1 MNRRQHIRRLRN
13 YRSQWPHMSSLYSG
27 GTSREDEEQKYVDPV
42 MVFDN
47 VYENPADPYGAYKFY
62 MAPREEFVIQSEP
75 HLYPVRAVYKE
86 DDDRTSGYATSGGSS
101 TLRDGSSKR
110 ILLCVLLIFLLIG
123 AVIAAVV
130 MAVLISHQR
139 RIKPLQ
145 PELQQEDV
153 LESNIRIGNR
163 TYILEYSDPN
173 SQEYKLLETE
183 FCEGIDA
190 MFYRIDSPMKTEYK
204 GCKVLSFRNGSVI
217 ARSLMTFERKD
228 MKPTQ
233 AVKDE
238 VYNFLK
244 ETIPKKGI
252 WNPLLLNAESLDI
265 YPVEMINI
273 KPEVDPNYIKP
284 TEDDVSEKSSI
295 HFVSEYVKTKEHTPS
310 SVLTFQE
317 SKQTL
322 PVSDSRDKVH
332 LFSTLSDKGQLYPS
346 QSLHQLIESLS
357 PVHSS
362 KVLSHS
368 TDKLLPSLD
377 YSTGLNP
384 SSTLSPGATHSDI
397 FPQISNI
404 PFDSVRANI
413 DMHLQSLLHFLPMD
427 QQAVTT
433 TPSVNRV
440 AEMKNDISVK
450 PVRTPSKSLHLDST
464 SGIDNDFFNFL
475 NSVPSSHQMQ
485 PKSSVGRDQ
494 MNINDLDILLAT
506 GDFNKVLI
514 PTSASSVLDETQAS
528 VKSQGDLPVY
538 GTSLTK
544 HLLSNTMDQLSS
556 SSLNLDGFFLQ
567 SSNLV
572 FPSERFGQTK
582 STSVLSSLSSSTPPI
597 SSIINDMDMFFNNLL
612 PSIPSIK
619 DSSIVSS
626 GTFEQNSN
634 AQLITSSMSQ
644 SDSMNFDVTP
654 SDLFDWSDNDIFSG
668 FNQVTIPPSTSKGF
682 SNDLFGNIQESV
694 ADDTQSFF
702 DFFSHSTKEESSN
715 DGLPENVLMNSA
727 QSGTASSSSPTQDL
741 GMSSDQSMFSFLN
754 NVPKGSNK
762 VVEEFDTAT
771 HDSIDYDNSLLFQTR
786 SGNKQSLSTTE
797 PFEASQHFSNSL
809 QPSLSRF
816 ITEKSDE
823 LRQQS
828 IQSLDS
834 SSVLKSLS
842 HENLPSPTVEGIKPT
857 TEVTENQSSLKI
869 DLNTDNVKFGGS
881 IQSSDI
887 FLPASSIEMSSLM
900 DGILPTENIVD
911 EILLSSS
918 QMEMMSAHLS
928 LKTLELSSRNYFSSE
943 NLFPNSDSSFFEWNK
958 SSVINTD
965 YISSFSEAYTERFLP
980 LTALPG
986 EQIISS
992 AQKII
997 DSTMKDAFSISDKKI
1012 LPTMF
1017 SANEIYFT
1025 TKGETMSLDYFN
1037 SVDESSAHNL
1047 MMQSSFLQPASLS
1060 KSEKYAFSVNSL
1072 RDTSSDDVNSIW
1084 GSSIFPLLVQP
1095 TKTSTLPLSMEASL
1109 NEILEPITLNS
1120 QINTTDRQTA
1130 SREQTNA
1137 RSSIT
1142 NEPALFSSLKEDSIQ
1157 ETRLQFN
1164 TDEFINPTSASVY
1177 IHSSLSEKEG
1187 DSDMLFSASGTLQ
1200 LTQSFVDSVIVT
1212 QKTLEKQTS
1221 LSFENVMTTSPF
1233 DTNIN
1238 KASLNTYTEI
1248 ETMAFSSGY
1257 ISSSEKAM
1265 TSMLNPLLNPES
1277 VVPSSHIMSFNSIDN
1292 SVPHLEHESLAE
1304 TSLIQPSEKSLSSS
1318 LRFSSP
1324 DVLDFSINDM
1334 VSEVASTLMFSSD
1347 PVTQHIS
1354 VKSQISP
1361 SEENLIKNVTSKE
1374 HIPTETLMFSKEMTP
1389 SVEALESLATF
1400 TSISDDSFLKSMAV
1414 LDSQSNILQNDI
1426 TSLPKHEIKNSD
1438 IDIALPSLKSQTTDI
1453 ESSIHSYVMTN
1464 TRSSISPSAT
1474 DIEYESVMSDGI
1486 LSKNMF
1492 YTTIKSDS
1500 LQINDLTNTFMPTET
1515 LAFQVETTFTDIT
1528 DSKSISKDAPLSSFT
1543 KIKSSDDF
1551 LPVQTISSPTQTI
1564 SIESVLADFKSS
1576 PSINKET
1583 AALSNH
1589 FENFDNLQASL
1600 DITPSQSYKQNGHTT
1615 VISDSL
1621 PMFDQTTSMSLNNQD
1636 QELSSA
1642 LRLAKMTE
1650 IVDSKT
1656 ILLDTNSEI
1665 MLQTSLSSK
1674 MKSLSLNIEKQ
1685 LESMTSIMQPMP
1697 EQSHSTSTVGSQQ
1710 LEVMNTFYNSDITD
1724 TSSKLYPDS
1733 SFTEI
1738 IQSSS
1743 MVWSEKVALDSSDV
1757 SSTLSDMEI
1766 VNSLKPTKT
1775 EYISASS
1782 ATAPLSNTADQEIM
1796 TNPALD
1802 QSTLIMDLSSAIE
1815 YSKDTK
1821 DIFKVF
1827 SSSQSTM
1834 KLSTGGIIETSVMKQ
1849 IDEITSEIKQTP
1861 LHGQIITTNAF
1872 NSQTLG
1878 FSKIETVQDDRLST
1892 DALTMLNDGTVFS
1905 NMMSSELITIEHSIQ
1920 TVSTEPLTSGVY
1932 YTPHIGI
1939 LSRAYSETNFVP
1951 GLITSS
1957 MTYSEN
1963 LPLASNS
1970 FARGKD
1976 TDTEMFVFNTF
1987 NDLPI
1992 ASKFQSETIMQ
2003 GNDLSSNKNN
2013 LDLSLSSMLH
2023 KEQLSSL
2030 RNLQPSMTQLND
2042 VSTFVSNFDIFEIM
2056 SEGTSYVESTRS
2068 LLDSPPTEDL
2078 KTARVELR
2086 TIIEN
2091 VQGSQIISSQNDAL
2105 TTSIMVPT
2113 ESLNAVFEP
2122 FLTSLPYSDKRVTDT
2137 LSSHMQTVSFKFSDS
2152 SNTLL
2157 YSLNSDKPDIKSS
2170 FSTIQ
2175 TISQGP
2181 MVEGNTFSVDTVLQS
2196 LFKGSSTTEDLGMEI
2211 NSESRKPIN
2220 LSTDDP
2226 ATPGLS
2232 SAVLP
2237 NIDTQSIDTVL
2248 QSLYKGSSTI
2258 ENFGMEINSESPKP
2272 FYLTSNVPTTIG
2284 FSSSFPDT
2292 DTQRL
2297 LKQTELQ
2304 PEFFLTSA
2312 SVDVLSGISEPTN
2325 SVLYMSSSLVDGS
2338 PAFSSEVKMFS
2349 GETLQPLSIS
2359 PSSPIPDQH
2368 IPSVSNTSP
2377 TSIDISLTKT
2387 FDIDK
2392 LTSDSIVSP
2401 PFTGI
2406 IANSSVPTNP
2416 LTSIS
2421 PFEDVLSP
2429 MQTLVLE
2436 SSLAF
2441 SQDTF
2446 SNILRNYSSS
2456 EIVKNNVILN
2466 SQIIETVINTV
2477 NLNDNILTQ
2486 SSNFIPSTDFLTNGT
2501 YSVKNMDEHILDSSI
2516 VDYQFSAISSNTLI
2530 DSNTLDIL
2538 SYSSM
2543 NETTIVNKT
2552 PFSLFSSESQIIAPI
2567 SHTPELFQH
2576 RPNSITLTQDPFT
2589 NIISSTMTIVS
2600 THHSQ
2605 AYQSELSSFQ
2615 FFSDLDNTTATDMI
2629 KNVLNNDTMAELD
2642 PSYVTPIIVET
2653 SSIFPDMN
2661 QTWLFK
2667 GSLSETMSLS
2677 TLVDNVTDYLGDGQL
2692 VETISQTLNLSTISR
2707 MSTSSISQA
2716 QSDSF
2721 ASSSLVNIKPPGP
2734 LVQTTPYDVY
2744 NDHLVDLND
2753 GAEPSL
2759 NLGPHISQAQS
2770 DSFASSS
2777 LVNIKPPGPLVQTTP
2792 YDVYNDH
2799 LVDLNDGA
2807 EPSLN
2812 LGPHISQAQSDSF
2825 ASSSL
2830 VNIKPPDPLV
2840 QTTPYDVYN
2849 DHLVDLND
2857 GVEPSL
2863 NLGPQVIIPNST
2875 DIPINVT
2882 PYFVGSDVIFSSFD
2896 SLTNLNM
2903 HEYVSKSSTQESLQ
2917 MIEFTNDKM
2926 FFDSDTNMYDIA
2938 SETSSEK
2945 IETKSVNDS
2954 YVLFERLSYDA
2965 PSSESSVDTFLFTAA
2980 NDYDYYASDLDFV
2993 TDYADV
2999 TASSSKETLITTELV
3014 KETVEPSSQIYPKI
3028 DILPTPVI
3036 TETQKPM
3043 TSSDSDIDMGMDMD
3057 YYDPF
3062 AAFFGGGDGGPAIPQ
3077 WVIDML
3083 GTVHDSPSSSAKHYF
3098 RH

>member
-190 MFYRIDSPMKTEYK
+190 MFYRIDSPLKTEYK

-217 ARSLMTFERKD
+217 ARNLMTFLRKD

-273 KPEVDPNYIKP
+273 KPEVDPNYVKP

-295 HFVSEYVKTKEHTPS
+295 HSVSEYVKTKEHTPS
-310 SVLTFQE
+310 SSVLTFQE
-317 SKQTL
+317 SKQTF

-332 LFSTLSDKGQLYPS
+332 LFSTLGDKGQLYPS

-427 QQAVTT
+427 QQ
-433 TPSVNRV
+433 
-440 AEMKNDISVK
+440 
-450 PVRTPSKSLHLDST
+450 VRTPSKSLHLDST
-464 SGIDNDFFNFL
+464 SRINNDFFNFL

-494 MNINDLDILLAT
+494 MNINDLDLLLAT
-506 GDFNKVLI
+506 GDFNKVLF
-514 PTSASSVLDETQAS
+514 PTSASPVLDETQAS

-654 SDLFDWSDNDIFSG
+654 SDLFDWSDYDIFSG
-668 FNQVTIPPSTSKGF
+668 FNQVTTPPSTSTGF

-702 DFFSHSTKEESSN
+702 DFFSHTSTKEESSN
-715 DGLPENVLMNSA
+715 DGLPENVLMNTA

-741 GMSSDQSMFSFLN
+741 GMNSDQSMFSFLN

-762 VVEEFDTAT
+762 VVDEFDTAT

-834 SSVLKSLS
+834 SSVLKSLA

-881 IQSSDI
+881 IQSTDI
-887 FLPASSIEMSSLM
+887 FVPASSIEMSSLM
-900 DGILPTENIVD
+900 DGILPTENKVD

-918 QMEMMSAHLS
+918 QREMMSAHLS
-928 LKTLELSSRNYFSSE
+928 LKTFELSSRNYFSSE
-943 NLFPNSDSSFFEWNK
+943 NLFPNSDGSILEWNK

-1012 LPTMF
+1012 LPTMS

-1084 GSSIFPLLVQP
+1084 GSSIIPLLVQP

-1177 IHSSLSEKEG
+1177 IQSSLSEKEG
-1187 DSDMLFSASGTLQ
+1187 YSDILLSASGTLQ

-1221 LSFENVMTTSPF
+1221 LSFENLVTMSPF

-1238 KASLNTYTEI
+1238 KASLNIYTEM
-1248 ETMAFSSGY
+1248 ETMEFSSGY

-1334 VSEVASTLMFSSD
+1334 VSEVASTSMFSSG

-1354 VKSQISP
+1354 IKSQISP
-1361 SEENLIKNVTSKE
+1361 SEENLIKSVTSKE

-1400 TSISDDSFLKSMAV
+1400 TSFSDDSFMKSMAV

-1426 TSLPKHEIKNSD
+1426 TSLPKHEIKNSN
-1438 IDIALPSLKSQTTDI
+1438 IDIALSSLKSQTTEI
-1453 ESSIHSYVMTN
+1453 ETSIQSNVMTN

-1474 DIEYESVMSDGI
+1474 DIEYESVMSEGI

-1500 LQINDLTNTFMPTET
+1500 LQINDLTNSLMPTET

-1589 FENFDNLQASL
+1589 FENFDHLQASL
-1600 DITPSQSYKQNGHTT
+1600 DITSSQSYKQNGHTT

-1636 QELSSA
+1636 QRLSSA
-1642 LRLAKMTE
+1642 RRLSKITE

-1665 MLQTSLSSK
+1665 MLQSSLSSK
-1674 MKSLSLNIEKQ
+1674 MKSLSFNIEKQ
-1685 LESMTSIMQPMP
+1685 LESMTSTMQPMP
-1697 EQSHSTSTVGSQQ
+1697 ERFIKSHSTSTVESQQ
-1710 LEVMNTFYNSDITD
+1710 LEVVNTFYNSDITD
-1724 TSSKLYPDS
+1724 TSFKLFPDS
-1733 SFTEI
+1733 SFTGI

-1743 MVWSEKVALDSSDV
+1743 MVWSEKVALDSSDM

-1766 VNSLKPTKT
+1766 VNSLKPTNT
-1775 EYISASS
+1775 EYILASS

-1796 TNPALD
+1796 TNLLLD

-1821 DIFKVF
+1821 DIFEVF

-1834 KLSTGGIIETSVMKQ
+1834 KLSTGDIIESSVMKQ

-1861 LHGQIITTNAF
+1861 LHGQIITTNDF
-1872 NSQTLG
+1872 NLQTFE
-1878 FSKIETVQDDRLST
+1878 FSKIETVQDGRLST
-1892 DALTMLNDGTVFS
+1892 DALTLLNDGTVFS
-1905 NMMSSELITIEHSIQ
+1905 NMMSSDLITIEHSSQ
-1920 TVSTEPLTSGVY
+1920 TVSTEPLASGEY
-1932 YTPHIGI
+1932 NIPREGI

-1951 GLITSS
+1951 GLLTSS
-1957 MTYSEN
+1957 MMYSEN
-1963 LPLASNS
+1963 LPLASIS

-1976 TDTEMFVFNTF
+1976 TDTEMLVFNTF

-2003 GNDLSSNKNN
+2003 GNELSSSTNN

-2023 KEQLSSL
+2023 KKQLSSL

-2042 VSTFVSNFDIFEIM
+2042 VSMFVSNLDIFEIM
-2056 SEGTSYVESTRS
+2056 SEGTPYVESTRS
-2068 LLDSPPTEDL
+2068 LLDSPLTENL
-2078 KTARVELR
+2078 KTARVELSSF
-2086 TIIEN
+2086 IEN
-2091 VQGSQIISSQNDAL
+2091 VQGSQIISSQNNAL
-2105 TTSIMVPT
+2105 TTSILVPT

-2122 FLTSLPYSDKRVTDT
+2122 LSLPYSDKRVTDT
-2137 LSSHMQTVSFKFSDS
+2137 LSSLMQTLSFKFSDS

-2157 YSLNSDKPDIKSS
+2157 YSLNSDKLNIESS

-2196 LFKGSSTTEDLGMEI
+2196 L
-2211 NSESRKPIN
+2211 
-2220 LSTDDP
+2220 
-2226 ATPGLS
+2226 
-2232 SAVLP
+2232 
-2237 NIDTQSIDTVL
+2237 
-2248 QSLYKGSSTI
+2248 YKGSSTI
-2258 ENFGMEINSESPKP
+2258 EDFGMEINSESQKP
-2272 FYLTSNVPTTIG
+2272 IYLTSNLPTTVG
-2284 FSSSFPDT
+2284 FSSSFPNT

-2304 PEFFLTSA
+2304 PEFLLTSA
-2312 SVDVLSGISEPTN
+2312 SVDVLSEISGPTN
-2325 SVLYMSSSLVDGS
+2325 SVLYVSSSLVDGS

-2349 GETLQPLSIS
+2349 GETLQPLSIF

-2368 IPSVSNTSP
+2368 IPSVSNINQFTSP
-2377 TSIDISLTKT
+2377 TSIDNSLTKT
-2387 FDIDK
+2387 LDTDK
-2392 LTSDSIVSP
+2392 LTSDSIVSS
-2401 PFTGI
+2401 PFTAEAYSSNDENI
-2406 IANSSVPTNP
+2406 TASSHHANLYSDDLNSLSKVDSKQSMTSFHYLQNGNTPTLETPTAAFRLDTPMPYSSVKKSNHYLQKKSLSELPVY
-2416 LTSIS
+2416 SDIS
-2421 PFEDVLSP
+2421 
-2429 MQTLVLE
+2429 
-2436 SSLAF
+2436 
-2441 SQDTF
+2441 
-2446 SNILRNYSSS
+2446 
-2456 EIVKNNVILN
+2456 
-2466 SQIIETVINTV
+2466 
-2477 NLNDNILTQ
+2477 
-2486 SSNFIPSTDFLTNGT
+2486 
-2501 YSVKNMDEHILDSSI
+2501 NMVH
-2516 VDYQFSAISSNTLI
+2516 
-2530 DSNTLDIL
+2530 
-2538 SYSSM
+2538 
-2543 NETTIVNKT
+2543 
-2552 PFSLFSSESQIIAPI
+2552 
-2567 SHTPELFQH
+2567 
-2576 RPNSITLTQDPFT
+2576 
-2589 NIISSTMTIVS
+2589 SSTSNLT
-2600 THHSQ
+2600 TNL
-2605 AYQSELSSFQ
+2605 ELSSTLYNNSM
-2615 FFSDLDNTTATDMI
+2615 FFTDEKFPIMKI
-2629 KNVLNNDTMAELD
+2629 NKTDT
-2642 PSYVTPIIVET
+2642 
-2653 SSIFPDMN
+2653 F
-2661 QTWLFK
+2661 
-2667 GSLSETMSLS
+2667 
-2677 TLVDNVTDYLGDGQL
+2677 LGDRGVL
-2692 VETISQTLNLSTISR
+2692 TIT
-2707 MSTSSISQA
+2707 
-2716 QSDSF
+2716 
-2721 ASSSLVNIKPPGP
+2721 
-2734 LVQTTPYDVY
+2734 
-2744 NDHLVDLND
+2744 
-2753 GAEPSL
+2753 
-2759 NLGPHISQAQS
+2759 
-2770 DSFASSS
+2770 
-2777 LVNIKPPGPLVQTTP
+2777 
-2792 YDVYNDH
+2792 
-2799 LVDLNDGA
+2799 
-2807 EPSLN
+2807 
-2812 LGPHISQAQSDSF
+2812 
-2825 ASSSL
+2825 
-2830 VNIKPPDPLV
+2830 
-2840 QTTPYDVYN
+2840 
-2849 DHLVDLND
+2849 
-2857 GVEPSL
+2857 
-2863 NLGPQVIIPNST
+2863 
-2875 DIPINVT
+2875 
-2882 PYFVGSDVIFSSFD
+2882 
-2896 SLTNLNM
+2896 
-2903 HEYVSKSSTQESLQ
+2903 
-2917 MIEFTNDKM
+2917 
-2926 FFDSDTNMYDIA
+2926 
-2938 SETSSEK
+2938 
-2945 IETKSVNDS
+2945 
-2954 YVLFERLSYDA
+2954 DA

-2980 NDYDYYASDLDFV
+2980 NDYDYYATDLDFV
-2993 TDYADV
+2993 TDYTDA
-2999 TASSSKETLITTELV
+2999 TASSSKETLISMSSSKLPVKSILDDPISLLNPSQPVTVSLPVLPVSNSLEKQNVLAKAISGLPIVLPVQNETDIAKHKSTIISSQYYTDKHSSKATELV
-3014 KETVEPSSQIYPKI
+3014 KETVEPSSQKYPKI

-3036 TETQKPM
+3036 TETEKPM
-3043 TSSDSDIDMGMDMD
+3043 TSSNSDIDMGMD

-3083 GTVHDSPSSSAKHYF
+3083 GTVHDSPSSSAKYF